1 MVVTTAN
8 GSLRDMARRIEHHTT
23 SPHSAEKVFGAL
35 VDETYL
41 RDRLASIGGND
52 AELVTF
58 SSANGT
64 TSYQLKQGV
73 PAEHLPSI
81 AKSLLGGDLV
91 IQRVE
96 NWAAGAGTVEVT
108 INGVPGRLDGAFTIT
123 DNGAGSKTTLVGEV
137 KVSIPLM
144 GGKLEKLIAEQV
156 VVLLNKE
163 SEFTSEWLAN
173 RG

>member
-1 MVVTTAN
+1 
-8 GSLRDMARRIEHHTT
+8 MARRIEHHTT
-23 SPHSAEKVFGAL
+23 SPHSAEKVFGAM

-41 RDRLASIGGND
+41 RDRLAAIGGTN
-52 AELVTF
+52 AELVSF
-58 SSANGT
+58 SSADGKA
-64 TSYQLKQGV
+64 SYELKQGV
-73 PAEHLPSI
+73 PAEHLPSM

-91 IQRVE
+91 IKRVE

-108 INGVPGRLDGAFTIT
+108 LNGVPGRLDGGFTIT
-123 DNGAGSKTTLVGEV
+123 DNGSSSKTTLMGEV

-144 GGKLEKLIAEQV
+144 GGKLEKVIAEQV
-156 VVLLNKE
+156 IVLLDKE

>member
-1 MVVTTAN
+1 
-8 GSLRDMARRIEHHTT
+8 MARRIEHHTT

-41 RDRLASIGGND
+41 RDRLAAIGGTNS
-52 AELVTF
+52 ELMSF
-58 SSANGT
+58 SAAGER

-73 PAEHLPSI
+73 PAEHLPSM

-91 IQRVE
+91 IQRQE

-108 INGVPGRLDGAFTIT
+108 LVGVPGRLDGSFTVT
-123 DNGAGSKTTLVGEV
+123 DNGSGSKLTLTGEV
-137 KVSIPLM
+137 KVSIPLV

-156 VVLLNKE
+156 VVLLDKE
-163 SEFTSEWLAN
+163 SEFTSQWLAN

>member
-1 MVVTTAN
+1 
-8 GSLRDMARRIEHHTT
+8 MARRIEHHTT

-41 RDRLASIGGND
+41 RDRLAAIGGND
-52 AELVTF
+52 AELVSFAT
-58 SSANGT
+58 SGEK

-73 PAEHLPSI
+73 PAEHLPSV

-91 IQRVE
+91 IQRIE

-108 INGVPGRLDGAFTIT
+108 LGGVPGRLDGSFTVT
-123 DNGAGSKTTLVGEV
+123 DNGSGSKLTLTGEV

-144 GGKLEKLIAEQV
+144 GGKLEKMIAEQV
-156 VVLLNKE
+156 AVLLDKE

>member
-1 MVVTTAN
+1 MTN

-23 SPHSAEKVFGAL
+23 SPHSAETVFGAM

-41 RDRLASIGGND
+41 RDRLAAVGGND
-52 AELVTF
+52 AELVSF
-58 SSANGT
+58 SSGNGK

-73 PAEHLPSI
+73 PAEHLPSL

-96 NWAAGAGTVEVT
+96 SWTLAGLTGTVEVT
-108 INGVPGRLDGAFTIT
+108 IGGVPGRLDGTFSLAPS
-123 DNGAGSKTTLVGEV
+123 GGGSKLTLNGQV

-144 GGKLEKLIAEQV
+144 GGKLEAMIAEQV
-156 VVLLNKE
+156 AELLDKE

>member
-1 MVVTTAN
+1 
-8 GSLRDMARRIEHHTT
+8 MARRIEHHTT
-23 SPHSAEKVFGAL
+23 SPHSAEKVFGAM

-41 RDRLASIGGND
+41 RDRLAAVGGND

-58 SSANGT
+58 SSAGDR
-64 TSYQLKQGV
+64 TSYQLRQGV

-91 IQRVE
+91 IQRLE

-108 INGVPGRLDGAFTIT
+108 INGVPGRLEGAFTIT
-123 DNGAGSKTTLVGEV
+123 GNGSGSKLTLTGEV

-156 VVLLNKE
+156 AVLLDKE

>member
-1 MVVTTAN
+1 
-8 GSLRDMARRIEHHTT
+8 MARRIEHHTT

-41 RDRLASIGGND
+41 RDRLAEIGGTN
-52 AELVTF
+52 AGLVTF
-58 SSANGT
+58 T
-64 TSYQLKQGV
+64 TTETRTSYQLRQGV
-73 PAEHLPSI
+73 PAEHLPSM

-96 NWAAGAGTVEVT
+96 NWAALAGTVEVT
-108 INGVPGRLDGAFTIT
+108 INGVPGRLDGAFTLT
-123 DNGAGSKTTLVGEV
+123 DNGSGSKLTLTGEV

-156 VVLLNKE
+156 AVLLDKE

>member
-1 MVVTTAN
+1 
-8 GSLRDMARRIEHHTT
+8 MARRIEHHTT

-41 RDRLASIGGND
+41 RDRLAEIGGTN
-52 AELVTF
+52 AELVMFT
-58 SSANGT
+58 T
-64 TSYQLKQGV
+64 TEVRTSYQLKQGV
-73 PAEHLPSI
+73 PAEHLPSM

-91 IQRVE
+91 IQRIE
-96 NWAAGAGTVEVT
+96 NWAALAGTVEVT
-108 INGVPGRLDGAFTIT
+108 LGGVPGRLDGAFTIT
-123 DNGAGSKTTLVGEV
+123 DNGSGSKLTLTGEV

-156 VVLLNKE
+156 TVLLDKE

>member
-1 MVVTTAN
+1 
-8 GSLRDMARRIEHHTT
+8 MARRIEHHTT
-23 SPHSAEKVFGAL
+23 SPHSAEKVYGAL
-35 VDETYL
+35 VDETFL

-58 SSANGT
+58 STSGGR

-91 IQRVE
+91 IERIE

-108 INGVPGRLDGAFTIT
+108 INGVPGRLDGAFTVT
-123 DNGAGSKTTLVGEV
+123 NNGAGSKTTLVGEV

>member
-1 MVVTTAN
+1 
-8 GSLRDMARRIEHHTT
+8 MARRIEHHTT

-41 RDRLASIGGND
+41 RDRLAEIGGTN
-52 AELVTF
+52 AGLVTF
-58 SSANGT
+58 T
-64 TSYQLKQGV
+64 TTETRTSYQLRQGV
-73 PAEHLPSI
+73 PAEHLPSM

-96 NWAAGAGTVEVT
+96 NWAALAGTVEVT
-108 INGVPGRLDGAFTIT
+108 INGVPGRMDGAFTLA
-123 DNGAGSKTTLVGEV
+123 DNGSGSKLTLTGEI

-156 VVLLNKE
+156 AVLLDKE

>member
-1 MVVTTAN
+1 
-8 GSLRDMARRIEHHTT
+8 MARRIEHHTT

-41 RDRLASIGGND
+41 RDRLTEIGGTN
-52 AELVTF
+52 AELVMFT
-58 SSANGT
+58 T
-64 TSYQLKQGV
+64 TEVRTSYQLKQGV
-73 PAEHLPSI
+73 PAEHLPSM

-91 IQRVE
+91 IQRIE
-96 NWAAGAGTVEVT
+96 NWAALAGTVEVT
-108 INGVPGRLDGAFTIT
+108 LNGVPGRLDGAFTIT
-123 DNGAGSKTTLVGEV
+123 DNGSGSKLTLTGEV

-156 VVLLNKE
+156 AVLLDKE

>member
-1 MVVTTAN
+1 
-8 GSLRDMARRIEHHTT
+8 MARRIEHHTT

-52 AELVTF
+52 AELVTY
-58 SSANGT
+58 SSADGK

-81 AKSLLGGDLV
+81 AKSMLGGDLV
-91 IQRVE
+91 IQRIE

>member
-1 MVVTTAN
+1 
-8 GSLRDMARRIEHHTT
+8 MARRIEHHTT
-23 SPHSAEKVFGAL
+23 SPHSAEKVFDAL

-41 RDRLASIGGND
+41 RDRLAEIGGTN
-52 AELVTF
+52 AELVMFTTT
-58 SSANGT
+58 AVR
-64 TSYQLKQGV
+64 TSYQLRQGV
-73 PAEHLPSI
+73 PAEHLPSM

-91 IQRVE
+91 IQRIE
-96 NWAAGAGTVEVT
+96 NWAALAGTVEVT
-108 INGVPGRLDGAFTIT
+108 LGGVPGRLDGAFTIT
-123 DNGAGSKTTLVGEV
+123 DNGSGSKLTLTGEV

-156 VVLLNKE
+156 AVLLDKE